1 MPFPFGGLVLSMQRS
16 IFLACLALAAC
27 AAGGVADPFYAHV
40 NPSLRTAYHSRA
52 RIVEDRPM
60 LMTLTRAGFDTK
72 NIGDFGKV
80 GFWNWTV
87 SSLTDRRATR
97 HRHALNEMDYGV
109 FWTYVWDFGRLDDTW
124 RGWGLTTDVMKD
136 WLTFEGYSHP
146 ARLAKTNA
154 SISEWRLAQS
164 LDNPYLTPFYLVRRG
179 LHPHDWLYV
188 QTGVRRVFAL
198 TDALSLTPLFFAE
211 CGSENHFERRYG
223 AKHGGGRYRSGLM
236 ALNLSL
242 ELAWRV
248 SDAATLY
255 AGVHQFGIAHDDAR
269 ARVKANPAPNARRD
283 LTIGTVGVR
292 FRF

>member
-1 MPFPFGGLVLSMQRS
+1 MHRS

-27 AAGGVADPFYAHV
+27 AAGGVVDPFYVHV

-72 NIGDFGKV
+72 DVGDFGKV

-87 SSLTDRRATR
+87 SSLTDRRATL
-97 HRHALNEMDYGV
+97 HRHAMSEMDYGV
-109 FWTYVWDFGRLDDTW
+109 FWTYFCDFGHYADTW

-136 WLTFEGYSHP
+136 WLTFEGYSRP

-164 LDNPYLTPFYLVRRG
+164 LDNPYLTPFYLFRRG
-179 LHPHDWLYV
+179 VHPTDWFYAKV
-188 QTGVRRVFAL
+188 GVRRTFVL
-198 TDALSLTPLFFAE
+198 TDTLFFTP
-211 CGSENHFERRYG
+211 SFFTENGDARLFKRRYG
-223 AKHGGGRYRSGLM
+223 AKPDGGRYRSGLM
-236 ALNLSL
+236 TLNLSL

-248 SDAATLY
+248 SDTATLY
-255 AGVHQFGIAHDDAR
+255 AGVHQFDITNDDAR
-269 ARVKANPAPNARRD
+269 DRIKANPAPNARRD
-283 LTIGTVGVR
+283 LTIGTAGVR

>member
-1 MPFPFGGLVLSMQRS
+1 MQRS

-27 AAGGVADPFYAHV
+27 AAGGVADPFYVHV

-72 NIGDFGKV
+72 NVGDFGKV

-188 QTGVRRVFAL
+188 QTGAGSSRLR
-198 TDALSLTPLFFAE
+198 TPSPSRPCSSRNAE
-211 CGSENHFERRYG
+211 
-223 AKHGGGRYRSGLM
+223 AKTTS
-236 ALNLSL
+236 N
-242 ELAWRV
+242 
-248 SDAATLY
+248 AATAPSPA
-255 AGVHQFGIAHDDAR
+255 AGATAPVSWRSTSPLNSPGASRTRRRSTR
-269 ARVKANPAPNARRD
+269 ASTSSASRTTTPAPASRPILRR
-283 LTIGTVGVR
+283 TPAVT
-292 FRF
+292 

>member
-1 MPFPFGGLVLSMQRS
+1 MQRS

-27 AAGGVADPFYAHV
+27 AAGGVADPFYVHV

-72 NIGDFGKV
+72 NVGDFGKI

-198 TDALSLTPLFFAE
+198 TDALSLTPPVLR
-211 CGSENHFERRYG
+211 GMRKRKPLRTPLRRQARRALPLRPHG
-223 AKHGGGRYRSGLM
+223 AQPLPRTRLARLGRGD
-236 ALNLSL
+236 AL
-242 ELAWRV
+242 RGRPPV
-248 SDAATLY
+248 R
-255 AGVHQFGIAHDDAR
+255 HR
-269 ARVKANPAPNARRD
+269 ARRRPRPRQ
-283 LTIGTVGVR
+283 GQSCAER
-292 FRF
+292 PP

>member
-1 MPFPFGGLVLSMQRS
+1 MQRS

-27 AAGGVADPFYAHV
+27 AAGGVAEPFYVHV

-72 NIGDFGKV
+72 DVGDFGKV

-87 SSLTDRRATR
+87 SSLTDRRATL

-109 FWTYVWDFGRLDDTW
+109 FWTYFWDFGRLDDTW
-124 RGWGLTTDVMKD
+124 SGWGLTTEVMKD

-164 LDNPYLTPFYLVRRG
+164 LDNPYLTPFYLFRRG
-179 LHPHDWLYV
+179 VHPTDWFYAQV
-188 QTGVRRVFAL
+188 GVRRTFAL
-198 TDALSLTPLFFAE
+198 TDALSFTPSFFT
-211 CGSENHFERRYG
+211 ENGDERLFERRYG
-223 AKHGGGRYRSGLM
+223 AKPDGGRYRSGLM
-236 ALNLSL
+236 TLNLSL

-248 SDAATLY
+248 SDTATLY
-255 AGVHQFGIAHDDAR
+255 ANVHQFDITNDDAR
-269 ARVKANPAPNARRD
+269 DRIKANPAPNARRD